1 MEEIM
6 QRIKAQMI
14 EKQKLVRMLKHMLRD
29 SPRGRIQVT
38 MAGNTPK
45 FYWITDGERRYL
57 RKTETDYIKSLM
69 EKSYYV
75 KLLKETEEELRVLQN
90 FIDHFDPKGQANV
103 YDKMH
108 EQRKRFVDPLVLPDK
123 EYTEKWLE
131 DSAKEAEEW
140 KNSYPIVNGFLTLNG
155 ETVRSKSEKILAD
168 AFSHYNI
175 IYLYEAP
182 LKLKN
187 KTIYPDFKLLDLK
200 RRRTV
205 YWEHFGMMDRP
216 EYAEAAVRK
225 IMEYEAEGLL
235 LGNQLIITMETT
247 EKPLNIEDVERILKQ
262 FFQE

>member
-6 QRIKAQMI
+6 QSIKAQMI

-69 EKSYYV
+69 EKTYYV
-75 KLLKETEEELRVLQN
+75 KLLKETEEELRALQN
-90 FIDHFDPKGQANV
+90 FIDHFDPKGQMNV

-123 EYTEKWLE
+123 EFAEKWLE

-187 KTIYPDFKLLDLK
+187 KTIYPDFKLLDIK
-200 RRRTV
+200 RRRTL

-216 EYAEAAVRK
+216 EYAEAALSK
-225 IMEYEAEGLL
+225 IDIYEKNGCFP
-235 LGNQLIITMETT
+235 GSKLILTHET
-247 EKPLNIEDVERILKQ
+247 EKHPLQTRMISAII
-262 FFQE
+262 QEYLL

>member
-1 MEEIM
+1 M
-6 QRIKAQMI
+6 
-14 EKQKLVRMLKHMLRD
+14 
-29 SPRGRIQVT
+29 
-38 MAGNTPK
+38 
-45 FYWITDGERRYL
+45 F
-57 RKTETDYIKSLM
+57 
-69 EKSYYV
+69 
-75 KLLKETEEELRVLQN
+75 
-90 FIDHFDPKGQANV
+90 
-103 YDKMH
+103 
-108 EQRKRFVDPLVLPDK
+108 
-123 EYTEKWLE
+123 
-131 DSAKEAEEW
+131 
-140 KNSYPIVNGFLTLNG
+140 
-155 ETVRSKSEKILAD
+155 
-168 AFSHYNI
+168 HYNI